1 MMLGDKTKYTPQPA
15 ETNIYRDAGV
25 RGERGLRLPLIT
37 WHSSGPPC
45 HDDLVVESAAHI
57 DGARRNRFVNQ
68 SC

>member
-15 ETNIYRDAGV
+15 ETNIYGDAGV
-25 RGERGLRLPLIT
+25 RGERGGR

-68 SC
+68 FW